1 MNGTGHRRRI
11 LYLIDYAINNG
22 GAERFALGLATH
34 MPADRFE
41 VWLCSTRASAPEFVA
56 AMNEAGVHHVNLGRN
71 ARLELHRF
79 GGLARL
85 LSEHQFDIVH
95 SHMFGSNFWGTLFG
109 RAYRVPVLVAH
120 EHNWSFSG
128 EHGRVLVERH
138 LIARLATRF
147 VAVSEAQAEL
157 MVSVERI
164 PRERIVV
171 MPTAYIPS
179 PGAPDTDIRA
189 ELNLPPDAPLIGTAA
204 ILRVEKALEVLLEAH
219 VHVLETVPDAHLVI
233 AGSGDCR
240 DELEQHAAAL
250 GLDERVHFLGMRT
263 DVDAILRAFDVGA
276 MSSDW
281 EGMPLFIF
289 ECMAARTPLVAT
301 AVGGIKEAVEDGRT
315 GLLVPPRDPR
325 ALGEALVAL
334 LQDPERRRQ
343 LADAAAQRLDAFH
356 IDAVTERFVG
366 LYDGLLAERDR

>member
-1 MNGTGHRRRI
+1 MNRSGQRRRI

-34 MPADRFE
+34 LPADRFE
-41 VWLCSTRASAPEFVA
+41 VWLCSTRSSAPEFVET
-56 AMNEAGVHHVNLGRN
+56 MHEAGVHHVNLGRN
-71 ARLELHRF
+71 ARLEVHLF

-85 LSEHQFDIVH
+85 LREHRFDVLH
-95 SHMFGSNFWGTLFG
+95 SHMFGSNVWGTLFG

-120 EHNWSFSG
+120 EHNWSYSG
-128 EHGRVLVERH
+128 ERGRVLVDRH
-138 LIARLATRF
+138 LIGRLATRF

-164 PRERIVV
+164 RRERIVV
-171 MPTAYIPS
+171 LPTAYIPS

-189 ELNLPPDAPLIGTAA
+189 ELGLPPEAPLIGTAA

-219 VHVLETVPDAHLVI
+219 VHVLDRVPAAHLVI

-240 DELEQHAAAL
+240 DQLERHAAEL
-250 GLDERVHFLGMRT
+250 GIADRVHILGMRT
-263 DVDAILRAFDVGA
+263 DVDAIIRACDVGA

-301 AVGGIKEAVEDGRT
+301 AVGGIKEAVENGRT
-315 GLLVPPRDPR
+315 GLLVPPREPA
-325 ALGEALVAL
+325 ALGAALVSL
-334 LQDPERRRQ
+334 LTDPELRSQ
-343 LADAAAQRLDAFH
+343 LAEAAAQRLDAFR
-356 IDAVTERFVG
+356 IEVVTDRFAELYER
-366 LYDGLLAERDR
+366 LLAEGGR